1 MTKNMTTAPFSRP
14 VRLNRGPH
22 RPMRPTTGCTTITH
36 WTREQA
42 GSIKATAANTFP
54 EFDNADVKT
63 LVPDMDIWDT
73 WLVLDEYGNVADVCG
88 FTVLMALGQPLDRS
102 YASKVV
108 YFYSKDD
115 EHYVYGGHMFPERLV
130 AGAEEWSGCTIL
142 RRDGLLQT
150 FYTLTDGRTVNGMWE
165 SNQRIATAIQ
175 DVTLCID
182 TDTNEDALVLEA
194 PLAHNIILQPDGQ
207 LYQTPAQSNEMEA
220 KNPNQHNRSAGNDQP
235 NNCCFRDPKFFR
247 DPASGIAYLLFEAN
261 TGSAICPEAKVQ
273 SNYVSRNPKV
283 ASKYK
288 ATIDALKANGCVGIA
303 VFRDRQFRRAQFLP
317 PIMTTNLVTDE
328 IERINVIFREG
339 SYYLYFVSHTNKMA
353 VDGEDM
359 INRDLLLGFRSRS
372 LTGPY
377 TPLNGNG
384 VVIQQKSP
392 GGMYQGQETNPQYVY
407 SWLVL
412 PDDTVL
418 SYANFATTPQGEVKK
433 IRTAG
438 PTATLDIRGSHSKI
452 TGLIYDI
459 QPAD

>member
-1 MTKNMTTAPFSRP
+1 MKKNITAAPFTRP
-14 VRLNRGPH
+14 VRPGRGPH
-22 RPMRPTTGCTTITH
+22 RPMRPTQGCSNITH

-42 GSIKATAANTFP
+42 GSIKATKSNTFP
-54 EFDNADVKT
+54 EFDNAKVRA
-63 LVPDMDIWDT
+63 LVPDMDVWDN

-88 FTVLMALGQPLDRS
+88 FTVLIALGQPLDHS

-130 AGAEEWSGCTIL
+130 AGAEEWSGSTIL

-150 FYTLTDGRTVNGMWE
+150 FYTVTSGRTVNGMWE
-165 SNQRIATAIQ
+165 SYQRIATAIQ
-175 DVTLCID
+175 NVMLCVD
-182 TDTNEDALVLEA
+182 TNTNEDALVLEA

-220 KNPNQHNRSAGNDQP
+220 KHPNLHNRPAGNDQP

-247 DPASGIAYLLFEAN
+247 DPASGMAYLLFEAN
-261 TGSAICPEAKVQ
+261 TGSAICPENQVKPEYI
-273 SNYVSRNPKV
+273 SSNPKA
-283 ASKYK
+283 ASKYT
-288 ATIDALKANGCVGIA
+288 ATIDALKANGCVGMA
-303 VFRDRQFRRAQFLP
+303 VLRDHQFRQAQFLP
-317 PIMTTNLVTDE
+317 PILTSNLVTDE
-328 IERINVIFREG
+328 IERVNVIFRDG

-353 VDGEDM
+353 FDGDDM
-359 INRDLLLGFRSRS
+359 VNRDLLLGFRSRT

-384 VVIQQKSP
+384 VVLQQKSP
-392 GGMYQGQETNPQYVY
+392 GAMYQGQDTNPQYVY

-418 SYANFATTPQGEVKK
+418 SYANFGANAKGEVKK

-438 PTATLDIRGSHSKI
+438 PTVTLDIKGGRTQV

-459 QPAD
+459 QPVD